1 MHTRLSFLSLFTAC
15 LVLLTGCAGNQTQI
29 MQQADFYGVPK
40 PGQVFVGQFA
50 YSANDPNPDQTIL
63 NRMNGQY
70 VPSPAQTPEDQAG
83 QAVAQ
88 TLQNSVL
95 KNLNHEG
102 IVSIAT
108 LNNVVPPVGSLVV
121 EGEIL
126 SAKDAA
132 TFQRLSPGL
141 VTGRSKVVSFVSVYL
156 ITTKGPTS
164 FAKFYSDTKGTV
176 QPEVATTLA
185 VGSAA
190 SGVAGSVNVYS
201 DTPASRGLS
210 AQADA
215 KLIAKQIA
223 KKIGKLFQAESWSSP
238 TSPN

>member
-1 MHTRLSFLSLFTAC
+1 MS
-15 LVLLTGCAGNQTQI
+15 
-29 MQQADFYGVPK
+29 QADFDGVPK
-40 PGQVFVGQFA
+40 PGQIFVGQFA
-50 YSANDPNPDQTIL
+50 YAANDPNPDQSIL
-63 NRMNGQY
+63 NRMNNQY

-83 QAVAQ
+83 QSVAQ
-88 TLQNSVL
+88 TLQNSLL

-102 IVSIAT
+102 IISIAT
-108 LNNVVPPVGSLVV
+108 LNNVVPPVGSLVI

-141 VTGRSKVVSFVSVYL
+141 AGGPSKVVSYVSVYL
-156 ITTKGPTS
+156 VTTKGVTS
-164 FAKFYSDTKGTV
+164 FAKFYSDTKSTV

-190 SGVAGSVNVYS
+190 QGVAGSVNTHS
-201 DTPASRGLS
+201 DTLTSSSQS

-215 KLIAKQIA
+215 KLIAKQVA
-223 KKIGKLFQAESWSSP
+223 KKMAKLFKAESWSSP